1 MTAISNVSSQSYA
14 TMQSPS
20 GSAANGG
27 LQTALAQLKKEH
39 SACVN
44 CGSAA
49 TQSGKLN
56 IQKLEIQ
63 IASIEVKL
71 GGSYVK
77 QIDAPSSSDIAR
89 STPGRID
96 LYA

>member
-1 MTAISNVSSQSYA
+1 MSSQSYA
-14 TMQSPS
+14 AVQSPP
-20 GSAANGG
+20 ANTANGG

-44 CGSAA
+44 CESAA

-77 QIDAPSSSDIAR
+77 PTDAPSSNDIAR